1 MGFNSMPDDTSTYGL
16 EELGI
21 NPLICQLIEKLVV
34 VQGIEGFF
42 VIENLAKM
50 VMTYPV
56 FKYIYNMAKS

>member
-1 MGFNSMPDDTSTYGL
+1 MPDDTSTYGL

>member
-42 VIENLAKM
+42 VIENLAKT

>member
-56 FKYIYNMAKS
+56 FKYIYTIAKS

>member
-56 FKYIYNMAKS
+56 FKYIYTMAKS

>member
-50 VMTYPV
+50 
-56 FKYIYNMAKS
+56 

>member
-1 MGFNSMPDDTSTYGL
+1 MGFNSMPDDTSIYGL

>member
-1 MGFNSMPDDTSTYGL
+1 MGFNSMPDDTSIYGL

-34 VQGIEGFF
+34 VKGIEGFF